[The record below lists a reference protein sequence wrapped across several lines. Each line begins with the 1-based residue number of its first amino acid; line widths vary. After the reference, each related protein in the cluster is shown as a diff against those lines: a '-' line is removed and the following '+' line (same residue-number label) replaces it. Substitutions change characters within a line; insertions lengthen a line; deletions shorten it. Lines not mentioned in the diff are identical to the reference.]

1 MLRLGGFSL
10 AGLVLALLI
19 TPMAMAGNLKVDQ
32 HLSGAEK
39 FNPQAETVRFFE
51 GIDAGQLQVRVT
63 AEGANRCRFKI
74 TNTSDDPLNVVMPEA
89 FAAVPVTLAE
99 LQQDEPIMIE
109 DAEPQEGEEP
119 PPPEGDEPPPPEGD
133 DLPPPEDPQKLG
145 IGCPYADGSEINTF
159 CFVPG
164 RTAHLQLRSVCLEH
178 DRAGP
183 SPKHHYEVRPMHEV
197 TNIKGVYEI
206 CAMMGRGEVDHQVA
220 QVAAWHLNNQI
231 TWRQLWD
238 ESQHGPAG
246 IGPRNGMTRR
256 QLFDAIEAVE
266 KAVQKSWGKVT
277 SLWRS
282 PGENV

>member
-1 MLRLGGFSL
+1 MLRTG
-10 AGLVLALLI
+10 GLVLASLGLALLVL
-19 TPMAMAGNLKVDQ
+19 PHAMAGNLKVDQ
-32 HLSGAEK
+32 HISGVEK
-39 FNPQAETVRFFE
+39 FDPQAETVRFFE
-51 GIDAGQLQVRVT
+51 GVDAGKLQVQVT
-63 AEGANRCRFKI
+63 AEGAHRCRFRI
-74 TNTSDDPLNVVMPEA
+74 TNTSETPLNVVMPEA
-89 FAAVPVTLAE
+89 FAAVPLTLAD
-99 LQQDEPIMIE
+99 LQQDQPILIE
-109 DAEPQEGEEP
+109 DAEPG
-119 PPPEGDEPPPPEGD
+119 EGDEPPPESDELPPPEDD

-178 DRAGP
+178 DRPGP
-183 SPKHHYEVRPMHEV
+183 SPKHHYQVRPMDKV

-206 CAMMGRGEVDHQVA
+206 CAMMGRGEIDHQVA

-238 ESQHGPAG
+238 ESQNRPAG

-282 PGENV
+282 ADCKA